1 MTTKGRGPS
10 NYVPQVME
18 LEKQLWSEGRWTED
32 RGTTDAVAEAV
43 ETTQPWSRILANHS
57 WSTYPCASSSHSY
70 LLLRSRSSDIPS
82 LGPRNRCL
90 PNRTSRNL
98 AEQLICP
105 SSSCS
110 PSSLPGR
117 WRRPPNS
124 CVDVTASGGPRTK
137 VLGVP
142 NISTL
147 GVPWHPWKPP
157 RSVTGHY
164 ACRQ

>member
-1 MTTKGRGPS
+1 MSSVRKCNALLVS
-10 NYVPQVME
+10 ILM
-18 LEKQLWSEGRWTED
+18 LESTRQHITVF
-32 RGTTDAVAEAV
+32 DAFF
-43 ETTQPWSRILANHS
+43 R
-57 WSTYPCASSSHSY
+57 STYPCASSSHSY

-124 CVDVTASGGPRTK
+124 CVDVTARYLALSLISYLHTLHPIFSSYLHICCNINETFSVADLGPKYWGCQT
-137 VLGVP
+137 
-142 NISTL
+142 
-147 GVPWHPWKPP
+147 
-157 RSVTGHY
+157 SVHW
-164 ACRQ
+164 